1 MKKFWI
7 LWSPQSNL
15 PPRKTW
21 EVRKDA
27 VEVAEKMARA
37 HPSQEFYVMQSVN
50 HSQVASVRTV
60 EIK

>member
-1 MKKFWI
+1 MKRFWI
-7 LWSPQSNL
+7 LWSPQSHL
-15 PPRKTW
+15 PPTKRWDKRS
-21 EVRKDA
+21 EA